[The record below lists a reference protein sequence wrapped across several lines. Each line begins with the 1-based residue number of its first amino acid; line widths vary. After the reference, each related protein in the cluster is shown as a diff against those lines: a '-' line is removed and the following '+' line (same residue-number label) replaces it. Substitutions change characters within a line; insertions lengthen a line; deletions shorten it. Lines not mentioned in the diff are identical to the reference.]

1 MLRFK
6 QHLYENYLATAL
18 SADVRDA
25 IKQKGGKIYQIGVA
39 VRDEILGK
47 VSKDLDLLVVGLELD
62 ELGRILK
69 PFGKVNLVGK
79 AFGIIKFVPE
89 GETEEIDISIPRV
102 DSKSTGKGHKDFE
115 VKLGKGITLQQDQL
129 RRDFWINALAKDI
142 DTGEVIDVERKG
154 MTDIENK
161 EIRMISPTAF
171 EEDPLRMLRAVQ
183 FAARFDF
190 KIEKETFNEIKKN
203 ARSISTV
210 SAERFQEEFRK
221 MFSKAKKP
229 SIGIKLLFATGLMH
243 NIFMYSNKGHID
255 FRTIDKLDKKAFPAF
270 IAMLLSGY
278 GNKAENVVSS
288 VMRLSNNDSSA
299 VQAVVTYM
307 TKSPFLERDDFK
319 LIRFLKNVDDKGIKN
334 IDAYL
339 TAKRKP
345 TLSSKLKRMKVTS
358 IRDLSVDGRDLM
370 KLGMKGKQI
379 GDALEYA
386 LEFAVRSGRNDKSEL
401 MNAIKEKFGIKEEPA
416 FSEEEWGDILFAK
429 ELAIRRVT
437 EQVEAESILKYYP
450 SPREVKYIRSV
461 RHKLIK
467 KNPDMKPIGD
477 DKLHV
482 TLAGGPGWKKI
493 SSEFKGVR
501 FDNPDFQLEFE
512 EPKKVESSGKISWY
526 MKVKQQRQLKDYVTD
541 LLQKDPDPKRVFHV
555 SIANK
560 TGKVGDSVA
569 NI

>member
-1 MLRFK
+1 MKPFK
-6 QHLYENYLATAL
+6 KFLYESQLATAL

-25 IKQKGGKIYQIGVA
+25 IKRKGGKIYQIGGA

-47 VSKDLDLLVVGLELD
+47 VSKDLDLLIVGLELD

-115 VKLGKGITLQQDQL
+115 VKLGKGISLQQDQL

-229 SIGIKLLFATGLMH
+229 SIGIKLLFTTGLID
-243 NIFMYSNKGHID
+243 NIFPQSNLRNID
-255 FRTIDKLDKKAFPAF
+255 LVVVDKLDKKSFPAF
-270 IAMLLSGY
+270 MAMLLSGY
-278 GNKAENVVSS
+278 GNKAENAVSS

-299 VQAVVTYM
+299 VQSVVTYAA
-307 TKSPFLERDDFK
+307 KAPFLEKDDFK
-319 LIRFLKNVDDKGIKN
+319 LVQFLKNVDDKGIKN

-345 TLSSKLKRMKVTS
+345 ALSSKLKRMKVTT
-358 IRDLSVDGRDLM
+358 IKDLSIDGRDLM
-370 KLGMKGKQI
+370 KLGMKGKQV
-379 GDALEYA
+379 GDALNHA
-386 LEFAVRSGRNDKSEL
+386 LEFAVRSGRNNKSEL
-401 MNAIKEKFGIKEEPA
+401 MNIVKEKYGIKEEPA
-416 FSEEEWGDILFAK
+416 FTEKEWGDILFGK

-450 SPREVKYIRSV
+450 SPKEVKYLRSI

-477 DKLHV
+477 DQLHV
-482 TLAGGPGWKKI
+482 TLAGGSGWKKI
-493 SSEFKGVR
+493 SSEFKGAR
-501 FDNPDFQLEFE
+501 LDNPDFQLEFE
-512 EPKKVESSGKISWY
+512 DPKKIELSGRVSWY
-526 MKVKQQRQLKDYVTD
+526 MKVKQQRQLKDYVTG
-541 LLQKDPDPKRVFHV
+541 LLQSDPDPKRVFHV

-560 TGKVGDSVA
+560 TGKTGDSVA
-569 NI
+569 TV

>member
-6 QHLYENYLATAL
+6 RHLYESYLATAL

-25 IKQKGGKIYQIGVA
+25 IKQKGGKIYQIGGA

-69 PFGKVNLVGK
+69 LFGKVNLVGK

-154 MTDIENK
+154 MTDIKNK

-243 NIFMYSNKGHID
+243 NIFEYSNKGHID

-270 IAMLLSGY
+270 MAMLLGGY
-278 GNKAENVVSS
+278 GNKAENAVSS

-379 GDALEYA
+379 GDALNHA

-401 MNAIKEKFGIKEEPA
+401 MDIVKEKFGIKEEPA
-416 FSEEEWGDILFAK
+416 FTEEEWGDILFAK

-461 RHKLIK
+461 RHQVTRYTCRRAWVEK
-467 KNPDMKPIGD
+467 
-477 DKLHV
+477 DKF
-482 TLAGGPGWKKI
+482 GI
-493 SSEFKGVR
+493 
-501 FDNPDFQLEFE
+501 
-512 EPKKVESSGKISWY
+512 
-526 MKVKQQRQLKDYVTD
+526 
-541 LLQKDPDPKRVFHV
+541 
-555 SIANK
+555 
-560 TGKVGDSVA
+560 
-569 NI
+569 

>member
-1 MLRFK
+1 MKPFK
-6 QHLYENYLATAL
+6 KFLYENYLATAL

-25 IKQKGGKIYQIGVA
+25 IKRKGGKIYQIGGA

-47 VSKDLDLLVVGLELD
+47 VSKDLDLLIVGLELD

-115 VKLGKGITLQQDQL
+115 VKLGKGISLQQDQL

-154 MTDIENK
+154 MTDIKNK

-229 SIGIKLLFATGLMH
+229 SIGIKLLFTTGLID
-243 NIFMYSNKGHID
+243 NIFPQSNLRNID
-255 FRTIDKLDKKAFPAF
+255 LVVVDKLDKKAFPAF
-270 IAMLLSGY
+270 MAMLLSGY
-278 GNKAENVVSS
+278 GNKAENAVSS

-299 VQAVVTYM
+299 VQSVVTYAA
-307 TKSPFLERDDFK
+307 KAPFLEKDDFK
-319 LIRFLKNVDDKGIKN
+319 LVQFLKNVDDKGIKN

-345 TLSSKLKRMKVTS
+345 TLSSKLDRMKVTT
-358 IRDLSVDGRDLM
+358 IKDLSIGGRDLL
-370 KLGMKGKQI
+370 KLGIRGKQV
-379 GDALEYA
+379 GDALNHA
-386 LEFAVRSGRNDKSEL
+386 LEFAVRSGRNNKSEL
-401 MNAIKEKFGIKEEPA
+401 MNIVKEKYGIKEEPA
-416 FSEEEWGDILFAK
+416 FTEKEWGDILFAK

-450 SPREVKYIRSV
+450 SPKEVKYLRSI

-493 SSEFKGVR
+493 SSEFKGAR
-501 FDNPDFQLEFE
+501 LDNPDFQLEFE
-512 EPKKVESSGKISWY
+512 EPKKIELSGRVSWY
-526 MKVKQQRQLKDYVTD
+526 MKVKQQRQLKDYVTG
-541 LLQKDPDPKRVFHV
+541 LLQSDPDPKRVFHV

-560 TGKVGDSVA
+560 TGKTGDSVA
-569 NI
+569 TI

>member
-1 MLRFK
+1 M
-6 QHLYENYLATAL
+6 YESYLATAL

-25 IKQKGGKIYQIGVA
+25 IKRKGGKIYQIGGA

-47 VSKDLDLLVVGLELD
+47 VSKDLDLLVVGIELD
-62 ELGRILK
+62 ELSRVLK

-79 AFGIIKFVPE
+79 AFGILKFVPE
-89 GETEEIDISIPRV
+89 GETEEVDISIPRV

-154 MTDIENK
+154 MTDIKNK
-161 EIRMISPTAF
+161 EIRMISPVAF

-183 FAARFDF
+183 FAARFGF
-190 KIEKETFNEIKKN
+190 KIERETFKEIKNN

-221 MFSKAKKP
+221 MFTKAEKP
-229 SIGIKLLFATGLMH
+229 SIGIKLLFVTGLIDH
-243 NIFMYSNKGHID
+243 ILPQSNLRHID
-255 FRTIDKLDKKAFPAF
+255 LASIDKLDKKAFPTF
-270 IAMLLSGY
+270 IGMMMSGY
-278 GNKAENVVSS
+278 GSS
-288 VMRLSNNDSSA
+288 AGKEVASKMRLSKVDSDA
-299 VQAVVTYM
+299 VQVVVTYM

-319 LIRFLKNVDDKGIKN
+319 LVQFMKGVSNKGIQS

-339 TAKRKP
+339 DAKKRP

-358 IRDLSVDGRDLM
+358 IRDLSVGGRDLM
-370 KLGMKGKQI
+370 KLGIRGKQV
-379 GDALEYA
+379 GDALQYA
-386 LEFAVRSGRNDKSEL
+386 LEFAVRSGRNNKSEL
-401 MNAIKEKFGIKEEPA
+401 MNAIKEKYGIKEEPA

-512 EPKKVESSGKISWY
+512 DPKRVESSGRVSWY

-541 LLQKDPDPKRVFHV
+541 LLHKEPDPKRVFHV

>member
-1 MLRFK
+1 M
-6 QHLYENYLATAL
+6 
-18 SADVRDA
+18 
-25 IKQKGGKIYQIGVA
+25 
-39 VRDEILGK
+39 
-47 VSKDLDLLVVGLELD
+47 
-62 ELGRILK
+62 
-69 PFGKVNLVGK
+69 
-79 AFGIIKFVPE
+79 
-89 GETEEIDISIPRV
+89 

-154 MTDIENK
+154 MTDIKNK

-183 FAARFDF
+183 FAARFEF
-190 KIEKETFNEIKKN
+190 TIEDETFKEIKKN

-221 MFSKAKKP
+221 MFTKAKKP
-229 SIGIKLLFATGLMH
+229 SVGIKLLFATGLMH
-243 NIFMYSNKGHID
+243 NIFEYSNKGHID

-270 IAMLLSGY
+270 MAMLLSDY
-278 GNKAENVVSS
+278 GNKAENAVSS

-299 VQAVVTYM
+299 VQSVVTYAA
-307 TKSPFLERDDFK
+307 KAPFLEKDNFK
-319 LIRFLKNVDDKGIKN
+319 LVQFLKDVDDKGIKN

-345 TLSSKLKRMKVTS
+345 TLSSKLDRMKVTT
-358 IRDLSVDGRDLM
+358 IKDLSIGGRDLL
-370 KLGMKGKQI
+370 KLGIRGKQV
-379 GDALEYA
+379 GDALNHA
-386 LEFAVRSGRNDKSEL
+386 LEFAVRSGRNNKSEL
-401 MNAIKEKFGIKEEPA
+401 MNIVKEKFGIKEEPA

-450 SPREVKYIRSV
+450 SPREIKYLRSI

-477 DKLHV
+477 DQLHV

-493 SSEFKGVR
+493 SSEFKGAR
-501 FDNPDFQLEFE
+501 LDNPDFQLEFE
-512 EPKKVESSGKISWY
+512 EPKKIELSGRVSWY
-526 MKVKQQRQLKDYVTD
+526 MKVKQQRQLKDYVTG
-541 LLQKDPDPKRVFHV
+541 LLQSDPDPKRVFHV

-560 TGKVGDSVA
+560 TGKTGDSVA
-569 NI
+569 TI

>member
-1 MLRFK
+1 MKPFK
-6 QHLYENYLATAL
+6 KFLYESQLATAL

-25 IKQKGGKIYQIGVA
+25 IKRKGGKIYQIGGA

-47 VSKDLDLLVVGLELD
+47 VSKDLDLLIVGLELD

-115 VKLGKGITLQQDQL
+115 VKLGKGISLQQDQL

-154 MTDIENK
+154 MTDIKNK

-229 SIGIKLLFATGLMH
+229 SIGIKLLFTTGLID
-243 NIFMYSNKGHID
+243 NIFPQSNLRNID
-255 FRTIDKLDKKAFPAF
+255 LVVVDKLDKKSFPAF
-270 IAMLLSGY
+270 MAMLLSGY
-278 GNKAENVVSS
+278 GNKAENAVSS

-299 VQAVVTYM
+299 VQSVVTYAA
-307 TKSPFLERDDFK
+307 KAPFLEKDDFK
-319 LIRFLKNVDDKGIKN
+319 LVQFLKNVDDKGIQN

-345 TLSSKLKRMKVTS
+345 TLSSKLDRMKVTT
-358 IRDLSVDGRDLM
+358 IKDLSIGGRDLL
-370 KLGMKGKQI
+370 KLGIRGKQV
-379 GDALEYA
+379 GDALNHA
-386 LEFAVRSGRNDKSEL
+386 LEFAVRSGRNNKSEL
-401 MNAIKEKFGIKEEPA
+401 MNIVKEKYGIKEEPA
-416 FSEEEWGDILFAK
+416 FTEKEWGDILFAK

-450 SPREVKYIRSV
+450 SPKEVKYLRSI

-477 DKLHV
+477 DQLHV

-493 SSEFKGVR
+493 SSEFKGAR
-501 FDNPDFQLEFE
+501 LDNPDFQLEFE
-512 EPKKVESSGKISWY
+512 EPKKIELSGRVSWY
-526 MKVKQQRQLKDYVTD
+526 MKVKQQRQLKDYVTG
-541 LLQKDPDPKRVFHV
+541 LLQSDPDPKRVFHV

-560 TGKVGDSVA
+560 TGKTGDSVA
-569 NI
+569 TI

>member
-1 MLRFK
+1 MKSFK
-6 QHLYENYLATAL
+6 RHLYESYLATAL

-25 IKQKGGKIYQIGVA
+25 IKRKGGKIYQIGGA

-47 VSKDLDLLVVGLELD
+47 VSKDLDLLVVGVELD

-79 AFGIIKFVPE
+79 AFGVLKFVPE
-89 GETEEIDISIPRV
+89 GELEEVDISVPRV

-154 MTDIENK
+154 MTDIKNK
-161 EIRMISPTAF
+161 EIRMISPVAF

-183 FAARFDF
+183 FAARFGF
-190 KIEKETFNEIKKN
+190 KIERETFKEIKNN

-221 MFSKAKKP
+221 MFTKAEKP
-229 SIGIKLLFATGLMH
+229 SIGIKLLFVTGLIDH
-243 NIFMYSNKGHID
+243 ILPQSNLRHID
-255 FRTIDKLDKKAFPAF
+255 LASIDKLNKKAFPTF
-270 IAMLLSGY
+270 IGMMMSGY
-278 GNKAENVVSS
+278 GSS
-288 VMRLSNNDSSA
+288 AGKEVASKMRLSKVDSDA

-307 TKSPFLERDDFK
+307 AKSPFLDKDDFK
-319 LIRFLKNVDDKGIKN
+319 LVQFMKGVSDKGIQS

-339 TAKRKP
+339 DAKKRP

-358 IRDLSVDGRDLM
+358 IRDLSVGGRDLM
-370 KLGMKGKQI
+370 KLGIRGKQV
-379 GDALEYA
+379 GDALQYA
-386 LEFAVRSGRNDKSEL
+386 LEFAVRSGRNNKSEL
-401 MNAIKEKFGIKEEPA
+401 MNAIKEKYGIKEEPA

-467 KNPDMKPIGD
+467 KNSDMKPIGD
-477 DKLHV
+477 DKLHI

-493 SSEFKGVR
+493 SSEFKGAR

-512 EPKKVESSGKISWY
+512 DPKRVESSGRVSWY

-541 LLQKDPDPKRVFHV
+541 LLQSDPDPKRVFHV

-560 TGKVGDSVA
+560 TGKIGDSVA